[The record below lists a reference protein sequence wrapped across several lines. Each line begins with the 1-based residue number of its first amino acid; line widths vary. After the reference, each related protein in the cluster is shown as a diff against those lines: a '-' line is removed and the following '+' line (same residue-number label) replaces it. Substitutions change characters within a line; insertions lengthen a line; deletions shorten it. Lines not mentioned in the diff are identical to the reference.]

1 VAAFSADVS
10 GASGAVAVA
19 PTRGWT
25 SRRVTASPPTASP
38 GTWT

>member
-1 VAAFSADVS
+1 VATFSADVP

-19 PTRGWT
+19 PTRGW
-25 SRRVTASPPTASP
+25 SPLRVTAPPPTASP